1 MQTYIWQTG
10 SHNPANPEHL
20 AAIRQWWESLDHKEV
35 NWRQRILSGTTEA
48 ASLNWDDQ
56 RFDESFLLVT
66 PQLRG
71 ITLYWRK
78 SSQTDERSTTP
89 HRLELDLLHRCLYVY
104 PQSQPEVVIRIE
116 SKELAFR
123 SLNLEATVMEYD
135 AAHQILRLRDNL
147 QQIEINAHLTLEVI
161 SQIQAALAA
170 PSQNA

>member
-10 SHNPANPEHL
+10 SHDPANPECL
-20 AAIRQWWESLDHKEV
+20 AAIRQWWESLDSKEV
-35 NWRQRILSGTTEA
+35 NWRQRVLSGTAEA
-48 ASLNWDDQ
+48 SSLNWDDQ
-56 RFDESFLLVT
+56 RFDESFLMIR

-71 ITLYWRK
+71 ITLYWKK

-89 HRLELDLLHRCLYVY
+89 RKLELDLLRQHLYVY

-123 SLNLEATVMEYD
+123 SLNLEVTVAEYD
-135 AAHQILRLRDNL
+135 AASQSLHLRDNL

-161 SQIQAALAA
+161 SQLQAALAA
-170 PSQNA
+170 PPNEQ